1 MIINL
6 ITLNSVPYTICHMT
20 DKKRETYDYI
30 FAGNAIF
37 TVVSTKMGWRYT
49 YKITQTKSNKD
60 NYKVQVLYGSDN
72 TEDYKH
78 IGILNKRL
86 LSLESYC
93 MGSNQTRLLMS
104 FIHML
109 LNSLIEW
116 PETCEFYKSGKCAAC
131 GRLLTT
137 PESIESGYGP
147 RCYSRIFTIKGDKYD
162 RR

>member
-20 DKKRETYDYI
+20 DKKRETYNYI
-30 FAGNAIF
+30 FAGKAIF
-37 TVVSTKMGWRYT
+37 TVVSSKMGWRYT

-60 NYKVQVLYGSDN
+60 NYTIKVLYGSDN

-78 IGILNKRL
+78 IGILNRRL
-86 LSLESYC
+86 LSLESYNIEN
-93 MGSNQTRLLMS
+93 GQIRLLMS

-109 LNSLIEW
+109 LNPLMEW
-116 PETCEFYKSGKCAAC
+116 PETCEFYKSDKCAAC

-147 RCYSRIFTIKGDKYD
+147 RCYSRIFTIKGE
-162 RR
+162 